1 VDGAALDLNFVQT
14 RTVPKIKPA
23 EHRVAITK
31 YIQPNVMFWFHYAAL
46 ATVVFGLLL
55 ALMNGYQLQ
64 ALKFQW
70 GTVAIGIGM
79 WLALIMAFIVWFI
92 VWPNDKKV
100 LGIVEA
106 NANENAKARRVAQV
120 AGRIN
125 TMLSIPMLY
134 CMVAHKNL
142 GGLGL

>member
-1 VDGAALDLNFVQT
+1 VQT

-23 EHRVAITK
+23 EHRAAITK
-31 YIQPNVMFWFHYAAL
+31 YIQPNVMFWFRYAAL

-55 ALMNGYQLQ
+55 ALMNGYLLQ

-92 VWPNDKKV
+92 VWSNDKKV

-106 NANENAKARRVAQV
+106 TRRRTASPKWRG
-120 AGRIN
+120 ASTPCSRSPC
-125 TMLSIPMLY
+125 SI
-134 CMVAHKNL
+134 AWWRRRTWE
-142 GGLGL
+142 GSASED

>member
-1 VDGAALDLNFVQT
+1 MANT
-14 RTVPKIKPA
+14 
-23 EHRVAITK
+23 
-31 YIQPNVMFWFHYAAL
+31 PNAAL
-46 ATVVFGLLL
+46 ATVAFGLL
-55 ALMNGYQLQ
+55 ALMNGYLLQ
-64 ALKFQW
+64 ALKFQQ

-79 WLALIMAFIVWFI
+79 WLALIMAFNVWFI

-106 NANENAKARRVAQV
+106 KADEKAKAHRVAQL

-134 CMVAHKNL
+134 WGSASDPSLDN
-142 GGLGL
+142 